1 MSSGYVP
8 IACGLHDQYLAW
20 ATQRTPVAV
29 VHADENGNQV
39 HSTGVIAD
47 VRTVAD
53 GSEWM
58 ELADGT
64 LIRLDR
70 IRQASAR

>member
-1 MSSGYVP
+1 MSTGYVP

-20 ATQRTPVAV
+20 ATQRAPVAL
-29 VHADENGNQV
+29 VHVDEGGNLMQ
-39 HSTGVIAD
+39 SAGVIVD

-58 ELADGT
+58 ELADGK

-70 IRQASAR
+70 IRQASVH